1 MAPSSQ
7 ALNYHSRPRRGA
19 ERIAVLTRF
28 VFAAAL
34 PVALTAIPC
43 CSYADDYPVRPVRI
57 VVPSG
62 AGGGLDFIGR
72 VVSTR
77 LTPKWQHQ
85 IVIDNRAGAGGII
98 GTDIVAKAAPDGY
111 TLLVV
116 ALDFASTPFL
126 YAKLPYKTPEDFAPV
141 TIVGTAPYILVAH
154 PSSPIKTVKDLI
166 AAAKEKPGT
175 ITYGS
180 SGVGTTS
187 HLATAML
194 RNMAGIDLVHVPYK
208 GAGAAAAAVVAGE
221 VPLLITSSGATIPFI
236 KAGRLR
242 PIAVTTAKRI
252 AVLPDVPTIA
262 ESGVAGFDIDG
273 WFGILAPKGT
283 PATIVNKIQADIA
296 QMLKTS
302 DAASQLQNAGFELG
316 GASPAEFLRIIQ
328 SDMKRLQGV
337 IREGS
342 IKVD

>member
-1 MAPSSQ
+1 MLIRLASSI
-7 ALNYHSRPRRGA
+7 L
-19 ERIAVLTRF
+19 LL
-28 VFAAAL
+28 FAAI
-34 PVALTAIPC
+34 TS
-43 CSYADDYPVRPVRI
+43 SYAAPGDEYPIRPVRI
-57 VVPSG
+57 VVPSTP
-62 AGGGLDFIGR
+62 GGGLDFIGR
-72 VVSTR
+72 VVSKS
-77 LTPKWQHQ
+77 LTPKWPQQ
-85 IVIDNRAGAGGII
+85 IIVDNRAGAGGII
-98 GTDIVAKAAPDGY
+98 GSDIVAKAAPDGY

-116 ALDFASTPFL
+116 ALDFAATPFL
-126 YAKLPYKTPEDFAPV
+126 YDKLPYRTPEDFAPV

-154 PSSPIKTVKDLI
+154 PSSPLKTVKELI

-187 HLATAML
+187 HLATALL

-242 PIAVTTAKRI
+242 PIAVTTRNRI

-262 ESGVAGFDIDG
+262 QSGLPGFDIDG
-273 WFGILAPKGT
+273 WFGILAPAGT
-283 PATIVNKIQADIA
+283 PKPVVNKIQSDIA
-296 QMLKTS
+296 QSLKNPEL
-302 DAASQLQNAGFELG
+302 AAQLQGAGFELG
-316 GASPAEFLRIIQ
+316 GVSPAEFQRIINA
-328 SDMKRLQGV
+328 DMKRLQVV

-342 IKVD
+342 IKVE